1 MSKLIGSAL
10 ILLVSISW
18 GIAGCGKKQLEITEE
33 EAVAAI
39 RHFDSGW
46 VAKDSGMVSA
56 VLHPAYNYFTQ
67 SGGMFSRDSIVA
79 TAASPSYTL
88 SKMMRTGIEV
98 EIIGNVALA
107 NTRWE
112 GVGQYRGLPFDED
125 QRCSITLIKQKNG
138 KVYILSEHCTPIKGW
153 GQLH

>member
-10 ILLVSISW
+10 ILVVCFSW
-18 GIAGCGKKQLEITEE
+18 MMAGCGKKQLEITEE
-33 EAVAAI
+33 EAIAAI
-39 RHFDSGW
+39 QHFDSGW
-46 VAKDSGMVSA
+46 VAKDSSMVSA

-67 SGGMFSRDSIVA
+67 SGGMFSRDSIVV

-88 SKMMRTGIEV
+88 SKMLRSGIEV
-98 EIIGNVALA
+98 EVIGNVALA

-112 GVGQYRGLPFDED
+112 GVGQYRGQPFNED

-138 KVYILSEHCTPIKGW
+138 KVYILSEHCTPIKGRQ
-153 GQLH
+153 GMH